1 MLNIQDNYIFTLFLS
16 FHYLAII
23 NKYIFFFVF
32 SFNYFYFSST
42 AAMVLEENET
52 DSIFEPQ
59 ITVSITEHCN

>member
-23 NKYIFFFVF
+23 NNFFFFVF

>member
-23 NKYIFFFVF
+23 NNFFCFVF